1 MFSHSFLT
9 HLTTGFVKGTASSNI
24 VDALKHVKACAPQVG
39 HPLLLP
45 IIMLSYELS
54 TENEV
59 RQRLARD
66 WLRKLEHAVTGRDE
80 ITEEEGY
87 IRDGILDL
95 DGINRDLYECNSQVL
110 WKKPQAYLDT
120 IKEVEIALG
129 RFRDGMVG
137 EEEGGGRWKDGVGL
151 EKLHRSMLSRLEF
164 YRVKLKGIEHY
175 SWTTLERLRVQREA
189 VCLFSRF
196 RSSLSHFASCLFD

>member
-1 MFSHSFLT
+1 
-9 HLTTGFVKGTASSNI
+9 
-24 VDALKHVKACAPQVG
+24 
-39 HPLLLP
+39 
-45 IIMLSYELS
+45 MLSYELS

-59 RQRLARD
+59 RQRHARD

-110 WKKPQAYLDT
+110 WKKPQAYIDC
-120 IKEVEIALG
+120 IKEVELAVG
-129 RFRDGMVG
+129 RFGEGMVG
-137 EEEGGGRWKDGVGL
+137 EDSKWIDQGL
-151 EKLHRSMLSRLEF
+151 EKMQRNITSRLEF

-175 SWTTLERLRVQREA
+175 AWTTLERLRVQREA
-189 VCLFSRF
+189 VCFLFTFSRPF
-196 RSSLSHFASCLFD
+196 SY